1 MKILIVEDELK
12 TLNGIASLIMEIPGD
27 YDVVG
32 RARSGEKGIDLAC
45 KTEPDIIITDIRMGG
60 MSGLEMIKR
69 LHALKIQ
76 SRYIILSGYAE
87 FQYAREA
94 ITLGSMDYLLKPI
107 TKELLEESLKK
118 VKSAIEQEALKIQT
132 SAMDTEVILERVL
145 FMPGFVESKFEQE
158 LMNRFEG
165 MDSNYLL
172 LLRGENR
179 IVQSD
184 LEAALQEISGLLPE
198 QNVWTCREDGNKE
211 NYILIQE
218 LQPEALAVLDEV
230 VGKCR
235 GQINPYMV
243 FAGSYLQD
251 VRKIQE
257 CRKRLQDMSNWNLT
271 IGSPAVITEKRIKEV
286 IIQKFSYP
294 SDLERDIISCIN
306 EGKIQEIENYL
317 TAFMDYLRKKTYAY
331 GDLREALICMTAAIL
346 YAIRKASYGLYEN
359 ISSLNILEWVK
370 DILFLE
376 NYPRIIMNVMLQ
388 YEQYTKNLK
397 SGNHPIINKVLQILE
412 KEYRN
417 ELPLEEMA
425 QRMNVTPEYLSS
437 LFMKELGI
445 KYTTYRAQ
453 TRIDVAKRLLQEG
466 KLKIYEVAEASGFP
480 DVKYFTKVFKKYTGT
495 SPGEYVR
502 NLV

>member
-12 TLNGIASLIMEIPGD
+12 TLNGVAGLIAEISGD
-27 YDVVG
+27 YEVVG
-32 RARSGEKGIDLAC
+32 RARSGEEGIQLAWEM
-45 KTEPDIIITDIRMGG
+45 KPDIIITDIRMGG
-60 MSGLEMIKR
+60 MSGLDMIKK
-69 LHALKIQ
+69 LHALKLQ

-87 FQYAREA
+87 FHYAREA

-118 VKSAIEQEALKIQT
+118 VKSAIEEEDLKIQT
-132 SAMDTEVILERVL
+132 SSMDTEVILERAL
-145 FMPGFVESKFEQE
+145 FMPGFAGSKFEQE
-158 LMNRFEG
+158 LMNRFGG
-165 MDSNYLL
+165 MDFNYLL

-184 LEAALQEISGLLPE
+184 LEAVLQQISEMLPGHE
-198 QNVWTCREDGNKE
+198 VWTCREDGNKE
-211 NYILIQE
+211 DYIIFQKL
-218 LQPEALAVLDEV
+218 LPEALPILDEIAV
-230 VGKCR
+230 KCR
-235 GQINPYMV
+235 QKINPYIV

-251 VRKIQE
+251 VRNVQE
-257 CRKRLQDMSNWNLT
+257 YRKRLQDMTNWNLT
-271 IGSPAVITEKRIKEV
+271 IGDPTVITDKKTKEIV
-286 IIQKFSYP
+286 TQKFSYP
-294 SDLERDIISCIN
+294 SDLERDIINCIN
-306 EGKIQEIENYL
+306 EGRIQEIENYL
-317 TAFMDYLRKKTYAY
+317 AAFLEYLKKKTYAY
-331 GDLREALICMTAAIL
+331 TDIKEALICMTAAIL

-370 DILFLE
+370 DSLFLE
-376 NYPRIIMNVMLQ
+376 NYPRIIMNVLRQ
-388 YEQYTKNLK
+388 YEQYSKNLR
-397 SGNHPIINKVLQILE
+397 SGNHPIVNKVLQILE

-425 QRMNVTPEYLSS
+425 QKMNVTPEYLSS

-453 TRIDVAKRLLQEG
+453 IRIDVAKKLLQEG
-466 KLKIYEVAEASGFP
+466 KLKIYEVAEESGFP

-495 SPGEYVR
+495 SPGEYAR

>member
-27 YDVVG
+27 YEVVG

-94 ITLGSMDYLLKPI
+94 ITLGS
-107 TKELLEESLKK
+107 
-118 VKSAIEQEALKIQT
+118 
-132 SAMDTEVILERVL
+132 
-145 FMPGFVESKFEQE
+145 
-158 LMNRFEG
+158 
-165 MDSNYLL
+165 
-172 LLRGENR
+172 
-179 IVQSD
+179 
-184 LEAALQEISGLLPE
+184 
-198 QNVWTCREDGNKE
+198 
-211 NYILIQE
+211 
-218 LQPEALAVLDEV
+218 
-230 VGKCR
+230 
-235 GQINPYMV
+235 
-243 FAGSYLQD
+243 
-251 VRKIQE
+251 
-257 CRKRLQDMSNWNLT
+257 
-271 IGSPAVITEKRIKEV
+271 
-286 IIQKFSYP
+286 
-294 SDLERDIISCIN
+294 
-306 EGKIQEIENYL
+306 
-317 TAFMDYLRKKTYAY
+317 MDYLRKKTYAY

-453 TRIDVAKRLLQEG
+453 IRIDVAKRLLQEG